1 MKMEEIR
8 QRAREKLQGFCRVCR
23 RCDGR
28 ACAGEVPGMG
38 GILSGR
44 AFQNNVSALDMYHV
58 NLRTIHQVE
67 KTDTSIKLFSDA
79 CYSPDFL
86 EAPFQL
92 GLCVKGQLAGP
103 VPRDGAEAD
112 IYAGTAMAWRGAVS
126 LNRAAWKN
134 QNLSVGGE
142 NGACRRY

>member
-67 KTDTSIKLFSDA
+67 KTDTSIKLFGRSFQTPVFVA
-79 CYSPDFL
+79 PLTGASYNMGGALS
-86 EAPFQL
+86 EAEL
-92 GLCVKGQLAGP
+92 ASCLVKGAQLAGS
-103 VPRDGAEAD
+103 
-112 IYAGTAMAWRGAVS
+112 IYRG
-126 LNRAAWKN
+126 R
-134 QNLSVGGE
+134 
-142 NGACRRY
+142 C